1 MPGTLGDAY
10 IHIIPTTE
18 GISDNITKALGGES
32 EKAGKTAGKSML
44 GGIATVVGGGAAA
57 LAGAATV
64 IGGTMIAGA
73 KGVAEYGDNIDKMS
87 QKIGISAEEYQKWD
101 YVMARAGTSVDVM
114 KNGMKTLSAQAQN
127 NSDAFKKLGISQEEA
142 AKMSNNELF
151 MKAVQH
157 LSGME
162 EGAERTTL
170 ATQLLGKAGLEMGP
184 LFNGGTEAIEE
195 QMKMAEEYGMIMSD
209 DMVAASAT
217 FQDSMETLG
226 RTMKGIGNSLLG
238 ELLPTMTEVTDGLA
252 NIFAGN
258 VQEGAAQIS
267 QGIQDLVGSIAA
279 AIPGVIEVGK
289 ELVLSLG
296 KAIMDNTPTLLGNVA
311 DMMSQFTGQIL
322 DAAPDVFASGTET
335 ISSLADGLLQNAP
348 AAIESSGQ
356 VMNDV
361 LDRILTDLP
370 RMMESGVQLIQN
382 LAVGLLQN
390 GPAVLEAIANVLLQL
405 LQTIASHL
413 PEILQKGVELIGQLA
428 AGIINAIPDAVAGM
442 GQVLSNLK
450 DAVTQVDWGAL
461 GKAIIDGIIAG
472 LRSAGD
478 ALFGALKGLAGE
490 ALKAAKGALKIESPS
505 KVFRDQV
512 GAMIPAGIAEGIEDN
527 AGVVTDA
534 MADVEGQI
542 SDSARSWMSG
552 YTSVGHGRQYN
563 YGGFNINVYQAPG
576 QSSEELVDLIEE
588 RINGK
593 IMSKQAVFA

>member
-279 AIPGVIEVGK
+279 AIPGVIEVGN

-413 PEILQKGVELIGQLA
+413 PEILQKGIELIGQLA

>member
-296 KAIMDNTPTLLGNVA
+296 KAIMDNTPTLLGNAA

-472 LRSAGD
+472 LRNAGD

>member
-413 PEILQKGVELIGQLA
+413 PEILQKGIELIGQLA

-472 LRSAGD
+472 LRNAGD

>member
-184 LFNGGTEAIEE
+184 LFNGGTKAIEE

-335 ISSLADGLLQNAP
+335 ISNLAGGFLENAP

-542 SDSARSWMSG
+542 SNSARSWMSG
-552 YTSVGHGRQYN
+552 YTSAGHGRQYN

>member
-267 QGIQDLVGSIAA
+267 QGIQDLLGSIAA

-296 KAIMDNTPTLLGNVA
+296 KAIMDNTPTLLGNAA

-534 MADVEGQI
+534 MADFEGQI

>member
-267 QGIQDLVGSIAA
+267 QGIQDLLGSIAA

-296 KAIMDNTPTLLGNVA
+296 KAIMDNTPTLLGNAA